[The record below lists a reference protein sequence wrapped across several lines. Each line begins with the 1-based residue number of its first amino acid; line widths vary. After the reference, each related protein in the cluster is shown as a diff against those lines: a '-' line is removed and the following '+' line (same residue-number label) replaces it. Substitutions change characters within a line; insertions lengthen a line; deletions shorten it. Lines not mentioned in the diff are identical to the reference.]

1 MVYIRLNRC
10 MVSLPIDGKQRKTT
24 MTAIKNIID
33 VAFLSAWIFAAY
45 VLLIA

>member
-1 MVYIRLNRC
+1 MVYMILNRC

-33 VAFLSAWIFAAY
+33 VAFLSAWIFATY
-45 VLLIA
+45 VLFIA